1 MSTQTRLPVLFEDE
15 SMLAVNKP
23 AGLLSLPDGYIPDA
37 PDLLTVLQ
45 PSFGDLWIVHRLD
58 RETSGV
64 VVLARNEKAHAAL
77 NGQFENRQV
86 SKVYHALVTGNPI
99 WTERS
104 ISAPLRVDADRY
116 HRTLID
122 QDEGKPAET
131 SFKVLERFG
140 RQSKRYTLV
149 EAHPLTGRTHQIRVH
164 LAALG
169 VPVAVDALYGT
180 KTPIMLSDIKRG
192 YRGDPETERPLLE
205 RLGLHACQLT
215 VQHPVTGESITFEAP
230 YSRDIAATLNQLRK
244 HAAA

>member
-1 MSTQTRLPVLFEDE
+1 MSTQPKLPVLFEDE

-45 PSFGDLWIVHRLD
+45 PAFGDLWIVHRLD

-64 VVLARNEKAHAAL
+64 VVLARNETAHAAL
-77 NGQFENRQV
+77 NSQFENRQV
-86 SKVYHALVTGNPI
+86 SKVYHALTSGNPI
-99 WTERS
+99 WSERS

-122 QDEGKPAET
+122 QEEGKPAET

-149 EAHPLTGRTHQIRVH
+149 EARPLTGRTHQIRVH

-169 VPVAVDALYGT
+169 LPVAVDPLYGT

-192 YRGDPETERPLLE
+192 YRGDPETERPLLD
-205 RLGLHACQLT
+205 RLGLHACRLT

>member
-86 SKVYHALVTGNPI
+86 SKVYHALVAGNPI

-122 QDEGKPAET
+122 QEEGKPAET

-192 YRGDPETERPLLE
+192 YRGDPETERPLLD

>member
-77 NGQFENRQV
+77 NGQFETRQV
-86 SKVYHALVTGNPI
+86 SKVYHALVSGNPI

-192 YRGDPETERPLLE
+192 YRGDPETERPLLD

-215 VQHPVTGESITFEAP
+215 VQHPVTGEPITFEAP

>member
-1 MSTQTRLPVLFEDE
+1 MSTQTRLPILFEDE

-23 AGLLSLPDGYIPDA
+23 AGLLSIPDGYIPDA
-37 PDLLTVLQ
+37 PDLLTALQ

-77 NGQFENRQV
+77 NSQFENRQV
-86 SKVYHALVTGNPI
+86 SKIYHALVNGNPV

-122 QDEGKPAET
+122 QEAGKPAET

-140 RQSKRYTLV
+140 RQFKRYTLV
-149 EAHPLTGRTHQIRVH
+149 EARPLTGRTHQIRVH
-164 LAALG
+164 LTALG
-169 VPVAVDALYGT
+169 VPVAVDTLYGT

-192 YRGDPETERPLLE
+192 YRGDPETERPLLD

-215 VQHPVTGESITFEAP
+215 VQHPLSGETITIEAP

>member
-104 ISAPLRVDADRY
+104 ISAPLRIDADRY

-122 QDEGKPAET
+122 QEEGKPAET

-192 YRGDPETERPLLE
+192 YRGDPETERPLLD

>member
-45 PSFGDLWIVHRLD
+45 PSFGNLWIVHRLD

-104 ISAPLRVDADRY
+104 ISAPLRIDADRY

-192 YRGDPETERPLLE
+192 YRGDPETERPLLD